1 MSSQDEYW
9 QGADPINQSQAA
21 TNELFDFL
29 SSNEARDS
37 FGNTNHLAVADKK
50 AKIEEKYGPE
60 VASEIDQAYMQRL
73 MDTPDGVRLPQVVVD
88 YYESWLT
95 LEPYWLAYEKVL
107 INEKE
112 INDWK
117 VFSNATPGAKEIM
130 RQNPMYLDLERIVSQ
145 EQKFMREESYEID
158 KALVRFYDMAPVNI
172 ELQFE
177 IEDRAWQ
184 SAYGS

>member
-1 MSSQDEYW
+1 
-9 QGADPINQSQAA
+9 
-21 TNELFDFL
+21 
-29 SSNEARDS
+29 
-37 FGNTNHLAVADKK
+37 
-50 AKIEEKYGPE
+50 
-60 VASEIDQAYMQRL
+60 

-130 RQNPMYLDLERIVSQ
+130 RLNPMYLDLERIVSQ